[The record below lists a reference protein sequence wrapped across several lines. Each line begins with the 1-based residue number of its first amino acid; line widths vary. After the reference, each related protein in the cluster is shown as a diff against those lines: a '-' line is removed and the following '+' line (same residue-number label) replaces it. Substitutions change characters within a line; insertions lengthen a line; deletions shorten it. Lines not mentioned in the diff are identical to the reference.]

1 MLKKFIAAFIMLCMI
16 LTLTTPSFAKREWQV
31 TRISGKD
38 RYETSVEVSRRTFP
52 RAEYAIVASGENFPD
67 ALIGGTLASQIL
79 APILLT
85 SKNSIRVETLTE
97 IERLNVKKIFIL
109 GGTAA
114 VSSTVEKKLST
125 IAPIER
131 LAGKDRYETS
141 HLIFEKRYELRLN
154 QEEMI
159 VGDGAYFVSG
169 TNYPDA
175 LAAAPLIG
183 QTDKPET
190 SLMNYLYPLRPGDD
204 PAPFPVFGGPGAI
217 YHSFDHHYPEDWGPK
232 PEYRIYGPNRYAT
245 AVEIAKKYP
254 EIADIYPRTVILVDG
269 TNYPDALSA
278 AAISPMT
285 MGAILLTNPNYLPEE
300 TKNYIKESEIW
311 HLVVVGGESA
321 VSEKVVNE
329 ILDL

>member
-1 MLKKFIAAFIMLCMI
+1 MI

-38 RYETSVEVSRRTFP
+38 RYETSIEVSRRTFP
-52 RAEYAIVASGENFPD
+52 HAQHAIVASGENFPD

-85 SKNSIRVETLTE
+85 SKNSIRKETLAE
-97 IERLNVKKIFIL
+97 IQRLDVEKIFIL

-114 VSSTVEKKLST
+114 VSSSVERKLAD

-131 LAGKDRYETS
+131 LAGRDRYGTAEE
-141 HLIFEKRYELRLN
+141 IAFKRYDLRTM
-154 QEEMI
+154 QEEYAF
-159 VGDGAYFVSG
+159 GDGAYFVSG

-183 QTDKPET
+183 QTDRPDT
-190 SLMNYLYPLRPGDD
+190 SLMSYLYPARPFSD
-204 PAPFPVFGGPGAI
+204 PAPFTVFGGPSAI
-217 YHSFDHHYPEDWGPK
+217 FHSYDFEDPGYWDEM
-232 PEYRIYGPNRYAT
+232 PEYRIYGANRYGT

-254 EIADIYPRTVILVDG
+254 QFTDIYPRTVILVDG